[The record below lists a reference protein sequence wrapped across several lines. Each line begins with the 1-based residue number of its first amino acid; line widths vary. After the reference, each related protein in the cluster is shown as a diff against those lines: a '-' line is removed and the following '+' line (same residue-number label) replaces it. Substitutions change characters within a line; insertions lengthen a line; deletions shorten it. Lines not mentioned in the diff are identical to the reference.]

1 MRIRTIGL
9 AALMAGPLM
18 IGGSYAQQ
26 TLEDEIQQEEAPGS
40 AIETE
45 ISPGRVIIGRQRNLN
60 PSPVE
65 IQGQTLDAPNDPD
78 TPGVARRRSTP
89 SCRARDLR
97 ISPVPTT
104 TIRSPTDELKRRPGW
119 PRRRRPPVLWP
130 RLFRG
135 VSSPAA

>member
-40 AIETE
+40 AIEAE
-45 ISPGRVIIGRQRNLN
+45 ISPGGVIIGRQRNLN

-65 IQGQTLDAPNDPD
+65 IQGQTLEAPDDPD
-78 TPGVARRRSTP
+78 TPLAKDPVDAELPGEGP
-89 SCRARDLR
+89 EDL
-97 ISPVPTT
+97 SGPDDDDSLP
-104 TIRSPTDELKRRPGW
+104 D
-119 PRRRRPPVLWP
+119 
-130 RLFRG
+130 
-135 VSSPAA
+135 